1 MGIFTT
7 KHKKSFEQLNI
18 IGIDF
23 EVKRSTRRKTIS
35 IKIKDSIVFLYLPFT
50 LKIEKIVPLLM
61 TKKKWIQANILE
73 QTKTEQ
79 TIKRHFINGDTLL
92 FFGRQII
99 IKNQKSKGKS
109 IALMEDTLFLFLPDL
124 FSNREFK
131 IKMIQNWY
139 RKQALDYITERVT
152 YWKTK
157 VGVDIRSITVRAY
170 KSRWGSCDSNGNV
183 KFNWKL
189 IMAPKFVIEY
199 VVVHE
204 LCHRIHMNH
213 SILFWKLV
221 ELHFPEIV
229 PAKNWL
235 KENET
240 HLNIS

>member
-92 FFGRQII
+92 FFWSSNY
-99 IKNQKSKGKS
+99 NQKSK
-109 IALMEDTLFLFLPDL
+109 I
-124 FSNREFK
+124 
-131 IKMIQNWY
+131 
-139 RKQALDYITERVT
+139 
-152 YWKTK
+152 
-157 VGVDIRSITVRAY
+157 
-170 KSRWGSCDSNGNV
+170 
-183 KFNWKL
+183 
-189 IMAPKFVIEY
+189 
-199 VVVHE
+199 
-204 LCHRIHMNH
+204 
-213 SILFWKLV
+213 
-221 ELHFPEIV
+221 
-229 PAKNWL
+229 
-235 KENET
+235 
-240 HLNIS
+240 

>member
-23 EVKRSTRRKTIS
+23 DVKRSTRRKTIS
-35 IKIKDSIVFLYLPFT
+35 IKIEDSNACLYLPFT
-50 LKIEKIVPLLM
+50 LKIEKILPLLNS
-61 TKKKWIQANILE
+61 KKKWIQSKILE
-73 QTKTEQ
+73 QSKREQ
-79 TIKRHFINGDTLL
+79 AIKRQFINGDTVPFL
-92 FFGRQII
+92 GRQVI

-109 IALMEDTLFLFLPDL
+109 IFLMEETLFLSLPGL

-139 RKQALDYITERVT
+139 RKQALDYITERVI

-157 VGVDIRSITVRAY
+157 IGVDIKAITVRAY
-170 KSRWGSCDSNGNV
+170 KSRWGSCDNKGNV

-189 IMAPKFVIEY
+189 IMTPEFVIEY

-204 LCHRIHMNH
+204 LCHRVHMNH
-213 SILFWKLV
+213 SIHFWELV
-221 ELHFPEIV
+221 RLHFPETAS
-229 PAKNWL
+229 AKNWL
-235 KENET
+235 KENEAN
-240 HLNIS
+240 LNIS